1 MRTLDFDFQ
10 LPQALIAQ
18 TPLKNRSDSRLL
30 FLDRQSGKTQHHIFK
45 ELPQFLKK
53 GDVLVLNESRVLPAR
68 IYGFKE
74 ETQASVE
81 LLILEFNDQ
90 GIRAMVRNARVV
102 KLGAILNFK
111 EGRLRLE
118 CIEVCDQGIRVFK
131 QLSQGLFLE
140 ALRDLGEMPLP
151 PYIKEKLEDQDR
163 YQTVYSKNLG
173 SSAAPTAGL
182 HFTPE
187 LLSQLE
193 EMGVEMVKI
202 TLHVGLGTF
211 KPVEVEDVLNHKM
224 HREHYQITQEAADRL
239 NLAKKEQR
247 RIIAVGTTSVRTLET
262 QMMQQGHFK
271 ADISSTEIFIYPGK
285 EFKAID
291 GLITNFHLPK
301 STLVMLVSAFAGKE
315 AVMKA
320 YHLAIQEKYRFFSF
334 GDAMLIL

>member
-1 MRTLDFDFQ
+1 MRTVDFDFQ

-90 GIRAMVRNARVV
+90 RIRAMVRNARVV
-102 KLGAILNFK
+102 KLGSILNFG

-140 ALRDLGEMPLP
+140 ALSYLGEMPLP

-239 NLAKKEQR
+239 NLAKKEKR

-262 QMMQQGHFK
+262 QMMQQDYFK

-320 YHLAIQEKYRFFSF
+320 YYLAIQEKYRFFSF